1 MIYYINDSEKASTPY
16 TFTCT
21 SSGYSAD
28 ITITDSAGTTVSI
41 PSITTNGTVDIST
54 LADGDLSV
62 TAIVTDGTDTLGVTT
77 KGTTLDTIADILDW
91 YPRKMTPKFLKVGN
105 GMI

>member
-1 MIYYINDSEKASTPY
+1 MLLIQVQAATALVAIDDIFINDSEKTSTPY

-41 PSITTNGTVDIST
+41 PSVTTNGTVDIST
-54 LADGDLSV
+54 LADGAFIRNSNRFK
-62 TAIVTDGTDTLGVTT
+62 IVQTL
-77 KGTTLDTIADILDW
+77 
-91 YPRKMTPKFLKVGN
+91 
-105 GMI
+105 